1 MVPVR
6 RLWIFLVAVT
16 AACGATGTTT
26 GPAPALLPTAAST
39 LPGVGSLP
47 NTIPAGG
54 LQSNSTNGGQD
65 ALVVI
70 TRPVTADGVIA
81 QHIGE
86 LVGGNRLLMIGD
98 SIFAGTENRYGGEMC
113 KGLNSL
119 GWTVEV
125 AAEAGRFVEFG
136 VKVAERLMPE
146 PPEPNAEQPDD
157 DWDAVAVFLGSNYNG
172 NQENYDAAMR
182 KILDRA
188 ASRPVL
194 LYTVSEYRPSYSEVA
209 DVIHQLVEDYENITL
224 IDWARAAKT
233 PGVLSADGLHPTN
246 EGERVLVDLTGAA
259 LGRAPDGEVTCIRSQ
274 FRDDSA
280 IGQGNGTPNIGGS
293 SNGESSSGGGSSTG
307 GGSTTGSTTTTQP
320 GSSTDGGTA
329 GTTTA
334 GGTTDSDTDWST
346 TDGGTTA
353 GGTTAGGT
361 TDSGTDW
368 STTDG
373 GTTDSGTDWS
383 TTDGGA
389 TAGGATAGGATAGGA
404 TAGGTTAGGTTAGGT
419 TAGGTDWSTTDSGTT
434 TGGTTTGGTTT
445 PATTAAPATTT
456 PVKAAPETTVVAPA
470 PRPTDD

>member
-1 MVPVR
+1 MVTMR

-26 GPAPALLPTAAST
+26 GPTPASLSTAAST
-39 LPGVGSLP
+39 VPGVGLLP

-54 LQSNSTNGGQD
+54 LQSNSANGGQD

-98 SIFAGTENRYGGEMC
+98 SIFAGTDERYGGEMC

-125 AAEAGRFVEFG
+125 AAEPGRFVEFG
-136 VKVAERLMPE
+136 VKVAERLVPE
-146 PPEPNAEQPDD
+146 PPEPNDKQSDD

-172 NQENYDAAMR
+172 DQENYDTEMR

-194 LYTVSEYRPSYSEVA
+194 LYTVSEYRPSYSEIA
-209 DVIHQLVEDYENITL
+209 DVLRQLVEDYGNVTL

-246 EGERVLVDLTGAA
+246 EGERILVDLTGAA
-259 LGRAPDGEVTCIRSQ
+259 LGRAPDGAVSCIRSQ

-280 IGQGNGTPNIGGS
+280 IGQGNGTPNTGDSSSGG
-293 SNGESSSGGGSSTG
+293 SSSGGGSTSGSSTSCGSTSG
-307 GGSTTGSTTTTQP
+307 GSTTVSTTGSTTTTQP

-334 GGTTDSDTDWST
+334 GGTTDSGTDWST

-353 GGTTAGGT
+353 GGSTAG
-361 TDSGTDW
+361 GTDW

-373 GTTDSGTDWS
+373 GTTA
-383 TTDGGA
+383 GA
-389 TAGGATAGGATAGGA
+389 TTSPET
-404 TAGGTTAGGTTAGGT
+404 TTA
-419 TAGGTDWSTTDSGTT
+419 
-434 TGGTTTGGTTT
+434 
-445 PATTAAPATTT
+445 PATAPATTT
-456 PVKAAPETTVVAPA
+456 PVKVAPA
-470 PRPTDD
+470 TTAASPVPRATIDD